1 MPSGFH
7 VSALLFDMDGTLIDS
22 TAAVDRAWAAWEQ
35 RWDVRLGVRASTLG
49 RPARDIVAARI
60 DIEDVDAAFAD
71 IERLEV
77 ADTEGVVVLPGVAEL
92 LASLPPDRW
101 AIATSCTAPL
111 AEARLRAAGIVPPAL
126 VTASDTP
133 RGKPHPD
140 PYLAAAALLG
150 VPADRCLVVE
160 DAVAGVAAGRAAGC
174 AVLGVLGTAR
184 AEDLGAD
191 AVAADLRRVRVT
203 VAADGLDVMVDTGPW
218 DGTGS

>member
-203 VAADGLDVMVDTGPW
+203 VAADGLDVMVDTGP
-218 DGTGS
+218 